1 MKDCIDKRGHERDN
15 RSFVGLVFLLIGLVL
30 LGKNFD
36 FIPYNISYI
45 LFSWQMLLIV
55 IGILL
60 ITVKKKSIGGLF
72 MIGIGGIFMWD
83 KLYPFSPMDWKIAW
97 PAVFIFVGTAL
108 VISYLNKP
116 STKLEKPKTQPKK
129 KKSKYE
135 NIEFDID
142 KIEPIED

>member
-1 MKDCIDKRGHERDN
+1 MKDYIDKKECGKDN
-15 RSFVGLVFLLIGLVL
+15 RSFVGIVFLLIGLVL
-30 LGKNFD
+30 LGRNFN
-36 FIPYNISYI
+36 FIPYHISYI
-45 LFSWQMLLIV
+45 LFTWQMLLIV

-72 MIGIGGIFMWD
+72 MIGIGSIFLWD

-97 PAVFIFVGTAL
+97 PAVFIFVGTAM

-116 STKLEKPKTQPKK
+116 SAPKPKKEPKK
-129 KKSKYE
+129 KKSKYDD
-135 NIEFDID
+135 IEFDID